1 VTGLVRVEVELER
14 DDNGTGQIDFHVTAI
29 ELKACFQR
37 ARSITVPQFEQVRFS
52 GLE

>member
-1 VTGLVRVEVELER
+1 VTRLVRVEVELER
-14 DDNGTGQIDFHVTAI
+14 NNNGTGEIDFHVTAL
-29 ELKACFQR
+29 ELNACFQR